1 MPIFNREE
9 AQVWLSWG
17 LLCAAAAAL
26 AFGRFWLLFL
36 LTFAG
41 AMIGWRASVKK
52 DWKKK
57 WATAAAI
64 TNSATFIGFAI
75 GWLILARAGYV

>member
-1 MPIFNREE
+1 
-9 AQVWLSWG
+9 
-17 LLCAAAAAL
+17 
-26 AFGRFWLLFL
+26 
-36 LTFAG
+36 
-41 AMIGWRASVKK
+41 MIGWRAAVKR

-64 TNSATFIGFAI
+64 MNSATFIGFAI